1 MATVT
6 FEPGGTTVDVHEG
19 ENLLRAA
26 IAADVQITAS
36 CGGDGTCGKC
46 RMLVEHGSVESRPSS
61 RLTDEDAEKG
71 YVLACL
77 SAVRGDVRVTVPAES
92 RPSHAPA
99 PGSGNRRVPNALL
112 SAEEHV
118 ARVPHDPSEPP
129 VTARVLSLTAPDL
142 ANNCSDLARVRHAL
156 RREYGI
162 NDAAISLE
170 TLRALPDV
178 ARAKGWTVTAIMAE
192 PGDAT
197 PAICGLRPGDTS
209 DRQFA
214 IAVDVGTTTIE
225 AALIDLFA
233 SETMGQSAEY
243 SDQIALGED
252 VITRVIAGST
262 AEGLEDLRRRAVT
275 TIGRITE
282 RLCAEH
288 GVSHDEITSYVAAGN
303 TVMTHL
309 LLGISPANIRTAPY
323 VPVAATFPWTNAVES
338 GLPGGPGTQLVTLP
352 CPASWL
358 GGDIVAG
365 VLAAGIP
372 WSDKL
377 TLFVDIGTN
386 GEIVL
391 GSKDW
396 LAACSCSAGPA
407 FEGRGITHG
416 MRAAEGAVELVRVD
430 TETLEPMLLTIGS
443 AKPLGICGSGLVD
456 CISELFLCGALN
468 RDGTFQRHDGS
479 RIRER
484 ERGAEYVL
492 VWAEESGT
500 GSDIVINET
509 DIENLMR
516 AKAAIHAGIDVL
528 LETVDVEPDAIEEVV
543 VAGGFGHYLDI
554 ERVMT
559 LGMLPELP
567 AERFQ
572 FIGNG
577 SLFGARLAAKSRG
590 LLARAQRVADMM
602 TYVELSV
609 NASFMDMYV
618 SSLFLP
624 HTDLH
629 RFPRTEALYSQRA
642 TIRTVG

>member
-6 FEPGGTTVDVHEG
+6 FEPSGKTIDVHEG
-19 ENLLRAA
+19 EVLLRAA
-26 IAADVQITAS
+26 IAADEQITAS

-46 RMLVEHGSVESRPSS
+46 RMLVEAGSVETQSSS
-61 RLTDEDAEKG
+61 RLVDEDAEKG
-71 YVLACL
+71 YVLACM
-77 SAVRGDVRVTVPAES
+77 SSVRGDVTVRIPAEAQS
-92 RPSHAPA
+92 SKAPMA
-99 PGSGNRRVPNALL
+99 GENRRVPNALL

-118 ARVPHDPSEPP
+118 ARVPHDQSGPP
-129 VTARVLSLTAPDL
+129 VAARVLSLTAPDL
-142 ANNCSDLARVRHAL
+142 ANNSSDLARVRHAL
-156 RREYGI
+156 KREYGI
-162 NDAAISLE
+162 CEAHISAQ
-170 TLRALPDV
+170 TLKALPAV
-178 ARAKGWTVTAIMAE
+178 ARMGEWTVTALMAE
-192 PGDAT
+192 PSEGVPT
-197 PAICGLRPGDTS
+197 ISAINPGDTTG
-209 DRQFA
+209 RQFA
-214 IAVDVGTTTIE
+214 VAVDVGTTTIE
-225 AALIDLFA
+225 AALVDLFE
-233 SETMGQSAEY
+233 SKTLGHHAEY

-262 AEGLEDLRRRAVT
+262 DEGLEDLRMRAVA
-275 TIGRITE
+275 TIRRITE

-288 GVSHDEITSYVAAGN
+288 GVSPTEINSYVAAGN

-309 LLGISPANIRTAPY
+309 LLGISPANIRTSPY
-323 VPVAATFPWTNAVES
+323 VPVASSFPWTGAVEA
-338 GLPGGPGTQLVTLP
+338 GLPGGPGTQLITFP

-365 VLAAGIP
+365 VLASGIP

-416 MRAAEGAVELVRVD
+416 MRASTGAVELVRLD
-430 TETLEPMLLTIGS
+430 TETLEPMLLTIGG

-468 RDGTFQRHDGS
+468 RDGTFLRQDSNRVRQG
-479 RIRER
+479 
-484 ERGAEYVL
+484 ERGTEYVL
-492 VWAEESGT
+492 VWASESGT
-500 GSDIVINET
+500 GRDIVITET

-528 LETVDVEPDAIEEVV
+528 LETVDVEPHDVDEVV

-554 ERVMT
+554 ERVMN

-577 SLFGARLAAKSRG
+577 SLFGARLASKSRG

-629 RFPRTEALYSQRA
+629 LFPRTEAKHAERA
-642 TIRTVG
+642 TTRTVR